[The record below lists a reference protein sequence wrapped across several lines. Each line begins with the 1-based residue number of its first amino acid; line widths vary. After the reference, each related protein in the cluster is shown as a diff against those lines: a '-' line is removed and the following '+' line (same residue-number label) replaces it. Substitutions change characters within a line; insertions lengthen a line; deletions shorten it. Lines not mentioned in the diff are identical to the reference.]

1 MPASPKQGERGSDRL
16 GSTVVDLCHRVVT
29 GDGTATAIMV
39 GAAVPHARIF
49 EIGREIAVMA
59 RELVQRRSRR
69 HDGSTKMTGPLAGV
83 AVAVRAERR
92 RKTISEMAD
101 KRGLLA
107 GVERRRRGGQGETTA
122 PHATT
127 TTSEGAPVEDGR
139 RRPRR
144 GVEGHRRLQATL
156 AEHKPGVDRMR
167 RWMATGCRPSA
178 SGQMGCQVT
187 AGRLPRRR
195 RGEHV
200 KNVRQTRGRGRGR
213 DLAPHQEHRRVSVES
228 RSAAGPGLGRD
239 RSLDPALAH
248 GRHPRGQRLGLRAR
262 SGLDQCL
269 AVARR
274 TIVRPDG
281 ALDGLAMAVT
291 DYTAADRPPGRRPVE
306 LRVNDGRHRCRVRAL
321 ARARGQGHRRG
332 QGTDMALA
340 TF

>member
-16 GSTVVDLCHRVVT
+16 GSTVVDLCHRVVI

-39 GAAVPHARIF
+39 GAAVPHVRIF

-167 RWMATGCRPSA
+167 RKMATGCRRRAEGPV
-178 SGQMGCQVT
+178 GCQLD
-187 AGRLPRRR
+187 AGRLLRRR
-195 RGEHV
+195 RGEDV
-200 KNVRQTRGRGRGR
+200 KDDRQTRDRGR
-213 DLAPHQEHRRVSVES
+213 DLAPRPGHRRVSVEI
-228 RSAAGPGLGRD
+228 RSAAGPGPGRD

-248 GRHPRGQRLGLRAR
+248 GRHPGAQRLGLRAR
-262 SGLDQCL
+262 SGLGRCL

-291 DYTAADRPPGRRPVE
+291 DHTAADRPPGRRPVE
-306 LRVNDGRHRCRVRAL
+306 LCVNDGRHRCRVRAL
-321 ARARGQGHRRG
+321 ARARGQGHR
-332 QGTDMALA
+332 QGRAIDTALV
-340 TF
+340 TL